1 MFFFEGEDSP
11 VRRESMT
18 FVFNNALLSKAKYYL
33 QVQSST
39 LKKRTSQC
47 SLPGSMTVEAAI
59 VVPLFLFFIYGLLC
73 TGQMLLT
80 NAEVSRSLTQTAR
93 QTAKLYYLSEL
104 KKETTDVYGT
114 DNPVSGDGQVRDSG
128 GGSPAGYGAAKA
140 RFMSMVDS
148 GKLSGVRG
156 GAAGISLAG
165 SRVLNSRDEVE
176 LKAGYFY
183 EVPVPLIGNRYIH
196 LRCCAV
202 SKAYTGRKGGF
213 GLSGAGGEYVYVTEH
228 GSVYHDDPACTY
240 ISISVKRAGDPS
252 LAGRRICRHCR
263 GSDGSGYVTVYGDVI
278 HTNRNCSSINRT
290 VRLIPKGDTGNM
302 RRCSRCGKKHMTSDS
317 GG

>member
-18 FVFNNALLSKAKYYL
+18 FVFINALLSKAKYYL

-39 LKKRTSQC
+39 LEKRTSQC
-47 SLPGSMTVEAAI
+47 SLPGSMTVEAA
-59 VVPLFLFFIYGLLC
+59 VAVPLFLFFIYGLLC

-104 KKETTDVYGT
+104 TEEQGEGSGRE
-114 DNPVSGDGQVRDSG
+114 NLISGDGQTQESG
-128 GGSPAGYGAAKA
+128 GVTVGYAAAKA

-165 SRVLNSRDEVE
+165 SRVLNSIDEVE

-183 EVPVPLIGNRYIH
+183 EIPVPVIGNRYIH

-213 GLSGAGGEYVYVTEH
+213 GLSGAGGEYVCVTEH
-228 GSVYHDDPACTY
+228 GSVYHDDPGCTY

-252 LAGRRICRHCR
+252 LAGRPVCRHCR

-278 HTNRNCSSINRT
+278 HTNRSCSSINRT
-290 VRLIPKGDTGNM
+290 VRLVPKSQTGNM
-302 RRCSRCGKKHMTSDS
+302 RRCSRCGKNHRDS
-317 GG
+317 GSGG